1 MRSSWLPPAGVAAST
16 LVLAT
21 LAACDSVSSAEPIA
35 APSTGS
41 SAASNRSSSSPSATT
56 SSSSLDHEEVP
67 LPDDVEVV
75 ADWEPT
81 GDEVTDA
88 AVQTVVNARRAAW
101 AVMAAGD
108 FDVVPYQ
115 NYVAGQGER
124 AIFDEFISTYIEAGI
139 GITGTEQLHDFQV
152 TDMTE
157 TSATVTFCAD
167 QSGQH
172 IIERETGEIIPAPDT
187 PALWRE
193 TGVVTMTDD
202 RWKVSAVAS
211 EGDVGE
217 CAIDA

>member
-1 MRSSWLPPAGVAAST
+1 MTGSWLPPVGVAAST

-41 SAASNRSSSSPSATT
+41 SAASSRPSSTPSATT
-56 SSSSLDHEEVP
+56 SSSSLDREVP
-67 LPDDVEVV
+67 LPDDVDVLV
-75 ADWEPT
+75 DWEPT

-88 AVQTVVNARRAAW
+88 VVQSVVNARRAAW
-101 AVMAAGD
+101 AVMASGD

-124 AIFDEFISTYIEAGI
+124 AIFDEFISAYIEAGI

-152 TDMTE
+152 TDVTE

-172 IIERETGEIIPAPDT
+172 IIERETREIIPALGV

-193 TGVVTMTDD
+193 TGVVTMTDN

-211 EGDVGE
+211 EGGVGE